1 MVYNGF
7 VGPTYALQ
15 SFTVD
20 CQRTVN
26 LYPQVDES
34 GVGKNIASLFSTPG
48 LKLFCNLGNTTDTP
62 TGPSRGTLTTSLGRV
77 FAVTGPILFELFAD
91 GTFTRRGTLL
101 TSTGRVGMAENGQ
114 MIMLVDGPNGYG
126 YDLSANVFSL
136 PLAGFPGGVTIA
148 FQDGYFI
155 FNQPNSQKFY
165 ITALFSDTVD
175 PLDFASAEGSPD
187 LLVSLLSDHRE
198 LWLFGSQSIEVWF
211 NSGDPLFPFSRIAGA
226 YITHGTI
233 APYSPCALDNTIYW
247 LGQDTTGKGMV
258 WKAAGYQPVRA
269 STHAMEQAIARY
281 PRMDDATSYAYQQ
294 DGHAFY
300 VLNFPSGNAT
310 WVYDAAT
317 QLWHERAYTPVGPSI
332 GLSRHRAE
340 THTVGFGLHLVGDY
354 ANGNIYQ
361 LDTQTFNDNGQPIT
375 RIRTAPYINSELKNL
390 FISRMQ
396 LDMHLGL
403 QADGIAIIPQ
413 AMLQWSDDGGNTWS
427 NEQWISLGKIGN
439 TLARAIWR
447 RLGRT
452 RQRVFRVTI
461 TDDVFVAIVNA
472 YVDVESGNS

>member
-1 MVYNGF
+1 MVLNGF
-7 VGPTYALQ
+7 VGPTYTLQ

-48 LKLFCNLGNTTDTP
+48 LKLAYDLGANP
-62 TGPSRGTLTTSLGRV
+62 VRESLTTSLGRV
-77 FAVTGPILFELFAD
+77 FVVSGSTLFELFQD
-91 GTFTRRGTLL
+91 GTNMNRGTLA
-101 TSTGRVGMAENGQ
+101 TSTGPVGMAENGE

-126 YDLSANVFSL
+126 YDLSGNTFSTL
-136 PLAGFPGGVTIA
+136 SDFPGGVTIA

-155 FNQPNSQKFY
+155 FNQPNSQTFY
-165 ITALFSDTVD
+165 ITGLFADTVD

-187 LLVSLLSDHRE
+187 LLMSLLSDHRE
-198 LWLFGSQSIEVWF
+198 LWLFGSQSTEVWF
-211 NSGDPLFPFSRIAGA
+211 NSGDPLFPFSRIDGA
-226 YITHGTI
+226 FITHGTI
-233 APYSPCALDNTIYW
+233 AAGSPAALDNTIYW
-247 LGQDTTGKGMV
+247 LGQDATGLGMV

-269 STHAMEQAIARY
+269 STHSMEQAIARY
-281 PRMDDATSYAYQQ
+281 PRIDDATSFSYQQ

-317 QLWHERAYTPVGPSI
+317 QLWHERAYTPIGPSI
-332 GLSRHRAE
+332 GLWRHRADN
-340 THTVGFGLHLVGDY
+340 HTVGFGKHLVGDFE
-354 ANGNIYQ
+354 NGKIYQ
-361 LDTQTFNDNGQPIT
+361 LDTQTFNDNGNAIT
-375 RIRTAPYINSELKNL
+375 RIRTAPYVNNELKNL

-403 QADGIAIIPQ
+403 QADGDAIIPQ

-427 NEQWISLGKIGN
+427 NELWISLGKIGN
-439 TLARAIWR
+439 NLARAIWR

-472 YVDVESGNS
+472 YIDLESGTS